1 MLYYPDADDLIL
13 NAEIPNMN
21 AAIQFRYN
29 DPSSEGCYIW
39 ANGLQMTDANSRTLG
54 KIHDAY
60 LNWKQSLIQDADLM
74 DKLKKVVDK
83 NQS

>member
-1 MLYYPDADDLIL
+1 
-13 NAEIPNMN
+13 
-21 AAIQFRYN
+21 
-29 DPSSEGCYIW
+29 
-39 ANGLQMTDANSRTLG
+39 MTDANSRTLG